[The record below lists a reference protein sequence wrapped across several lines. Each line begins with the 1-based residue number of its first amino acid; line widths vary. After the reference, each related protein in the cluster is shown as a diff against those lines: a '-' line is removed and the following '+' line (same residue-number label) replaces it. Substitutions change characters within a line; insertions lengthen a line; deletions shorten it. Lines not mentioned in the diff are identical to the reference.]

1 VLSGRQAGT
10 KAKLEV
16 NHVDK
21 SVVSIAKDTDVQ
33 EMVDRAL
40 AQLDGIDDLLA
51 PGATVFLKPNAGHPA
66 PPETSVNTNPEV
78 LKAVVAAV
86 KRYKPKEII
95 MAEASAVGQD
105 TLKALELAGLRAAA
119 EEAGVDRIVDIKR
132 LDKDETVE
140 VEVPNPVEITKF
152 RVPKM
157 MLEADCVIGL
167 PIFKTHLSMVF
178 TGAVKAMKGVVDD
191 RTHRKMHFVDL
202 SEALFDLLSVT
213 QPDLSIVDM
222 VRPQEGLGP
231 MTLGKPV
238 DFGCIVAGTDA
249 LAIDATACRMTGI
262 DLYKTYLTKGAKR
275 GIGVI
280 DEDQIEVRGNSIAEV
295 YKKLD
300 TPYLE
305 GFSRYSGYDIYD
317 ENSCSSCMGVMMYVL
332 EALKTQGKYEENQG
346 ISLVFGPKKELPE
359 GCARGKDLILVGKCV
374 ERFRDQGVFVGGC
387 PPMAFGPVFA
397 ILKRTDQEEE
407 QAPVDAW
414 KDADAEDWLKAT
426 EGKH

>member
-1 VLSGRQAGT
+1 MS
-10 KAKLEV
+10 
-16 NHVDK
+16 K
-21 SVVSIAKDTDVQ
+21 SVVSIAKGTDIQ

-40 AQLDGIDDLLA
+40 SLLDGVDALLK
-51 PGATVFLKPNAGHPA
+51 PGAVVFLKPNAGHPS
-66 PPETSVNTNPEV
+66 PPESSVNTNPEV

-95 MAEASAVGQD
+95 MAEAAAVGQD
-105 TLKALELAGLRAAA
+105 TLKAFEVAGLRKAA

-132 LDKDETVE
+132 LGRDEMVE
-140 VEVPNPVEITKF
+140 VDVSKPVEISKF

-167 PIFKTHLSMVF
+167 PIFKTHLSMVY

-202 SEALFDLLSVT
+202 SEALFDLLSIT

-238 DFGCIVAGTDA
+238 DFGCIVAGTDT
-249 LAIDATACRMTGI
+249 LAIDATCCRMTGI
-262 DLYKTYLTKGAKR
+262 DLYDTYLTKGARR
-275 GIGVI
+275 GVGVI

-317 ENSCSSCMGVMMYVL
+317 ENSCSSCMGVMMYVF
-332 EALKTQGKYEENQG
+332 ESLKTQGKYEENQG
-346 ISLVFGPKKELPE
+346 ISIVFGPKKELPE
-359 GCARGKDLILVGKCV
+359 GCARGKDLVLVGKCV
-374 ERFRDQGVFVGGC
+374 EKFRDQGIYVGGC
-387 PPMAFGPVFA
+387 PPVAFGPTFA
-397 ILKRTDQEEE
+397 ILKREDQEED
-407 QAPVDAW
+407 QVPVDAW
-414 KDADAEDWLKAT
+414 KEPTGEDWLQQT
-426 EGKH
+426 EGKRKT

>member
-1 VLSGRQAGT
+1 MS
-10 KAKLEV
+10 
-16 NHVDK
+16 K
-21 SVVSIAKDTDVQ
+21 SVVSIAKGTDIQ

-40 AQLDGIDDLLA
+40 SQLDGVDELLK
-51 PGATVFLKPNAGHPA
+51 PGAVVLIKPNAGHPS
-66 PPETSVNTNPEV
+66 PPETSVNVNPEV

-86 KRYKPKEII
+86 KRHKPKEII
-95 MAEASAVGQD
+95 MAEASCIGQD
-105 TLKALELAGLRAAA
+105 TFKALAASGLRQAA

-132 LDKDETVE
+132 LSKEELVE
-140 VEVPNPVEITKF
+140 VDVPNAVEIKKF
-152 RVPKM
+152 RIPRM
-157 MLEADCVIGL
+157 MVDVDCVISV

-178 TGAVKAMKGVVDD
+178 TAAVKNMKGAVDD

-213 QPDLSIVDM
+213 KPDLSIVDM

-231 MTLGKPV
+231 MGLGVPV

-249 LAIDATACRMTGI
+249 LAIDATCCRMAGI
-262 DLYKTYLTKGAKR
+262 DLYQTYLTKGAKR
-275 GIGVI
+275 GLGVI
-280 DEDQIEVRGNSIAEV
+280 DEDQIEVRGNSIEEV

-300 TPYLE
+300 TPFLQ
-305 GFSRYSGYDIYD
+305 GFSRYYGYDIYD
-317 ENSCSSCMGVMMYVL
+317 ENSCSSCMGVMMYAL
-332 EALKTQGKYEENQG
+332 DALKKQGKYDENSG
-346 ISLVFGPKKELPE
+346 ISLVFGPKNKLPE

-374 ERFRDQGVFVGGC
+374 EKFRDQGVFVGGC

-397 ILKRTDQEEE
+397 ILKREDQEEE

-414 KDADAEDWLKAT
+414 KDAAAEDWLQAT